1 MMEVDF
7 TTWELSPLPG
17 RKDPAYHAVAS
28 MGQFG
33 RRNIGKITSLSDGE
47 EFQTMRGGGGG
58 YIKTGDVHPK
68 REEEVGT
75 LEERDN
81 FPQCPS
87 IHNQT
92 QTLYIHI

>member
-47 EFQTMRGGGGG
+47 EFQTMRGGGVVYKDRRCPPQERGRSWNFG
-58 YIKTGDVHPK
+58 
-68 REEEVGT
+68 RE
-75 LEERDN
+75 R
-81 FPQCPS
+81 
-87 IHNQT
+87 
-92 QTLYIHI
+92 